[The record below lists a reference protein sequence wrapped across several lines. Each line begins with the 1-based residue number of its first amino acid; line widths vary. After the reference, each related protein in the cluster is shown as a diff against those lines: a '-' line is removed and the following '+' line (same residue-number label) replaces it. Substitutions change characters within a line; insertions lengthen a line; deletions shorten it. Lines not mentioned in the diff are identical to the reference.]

1 MQYIILM
8 NEIHLG
14 IVFDCKQ
21 QKPLKLGLNTLGLL
35 FSHIKKLES
44 GGPALVCHHHD
55 GSNQGVVACSF
66 QLCHFL
72 KIFF

>member
-14 IVFDCKQ
+14 IVFDCEP
-21 QKPLKLGLNTLGLL
+21 QKPLKLSLNTLGLL

-44 GGPALVCHHHD
+44 GGPALVHHHH
-55 GSNQGVVACSF
+55 NVTREGVVACSF
-66 QLCHFL
+66 QLCHFS
-72 KIFF
+72 